1 MPRHRRVK
9 LPPHGL
15 LVAFAAMVVVVTAS
29 NIAVRFP
36 INDWLTYG
44 ALTYPVAFLVTD
56 LTNRAFGPAATR
68 RVVYAGFAAA
78 VVLSALLSTPR
89 IAAASGTAF
98 LLAQL
103 ADVTIFDRLRR
114 RTWWIAPL
122 TSSLLASALD
132 TALFFTL
139 AFAGTGLAW
148 VTWGLGDYGVKAAM
162 ALMMLI
168 PFRVM
173 MRAVRGAG
181 ELPARG

>member
-1 MPRHRRVK
+1 MSLHLPPK
-9 LPPHGL
+9 LPRRGL
-15 LVAFAAMVVVVTAS
+15 LVAFAAMVLVVTAS

-56 LTNRAFGPAATR
+56 LTNRAFGPGPTR

-103 ADVTIFDRLRR
+103 GDVAIFDRLRR
-114 RTWWIAPL
+114 RRWWIAPL
-122 TSSLLASALD
+122 ASSLLASALD

-139 AFAGTGLAW
+139 AFAGTGLPW

-162 ALMMLI
+162 ALAMLI
-168 PFRVM
+168 PFRVL
-173 MRAVRGAG
+173 MRAVRSTA
-181 ELPARG
+181 EAPAQG